1 MVNISG
7 TVQPIT
13 PTDIDVEEVLRE
25 YGLDS
30 IAESSTVIQQNNNI
44 INVPNDML
52 EPPTL
57 NNSVTTLPPD
67 ANVEETLDAIT
78 SEANTDE
85 IVDIVTV
92 DLRADANIGT
102 DVALNTE
109 DSLVTN
115 VVEAQS
121 GEEEHSDEEQL
132 LDPELA
138 VDLLPLNSKS
148 LDFDESTSRFSGAEW
163 YNAIQESK
171 VILAGLGG
179 IGRFQ
184 EILTLNF
191 RLLQSKLV
199 TLYYY

>member
-179 IGRFQ
+179 IGRF
-184 EILTLNF
+184 
-191 RLLQSKLV
+191 
-199 TLYYY
+199 